1 MNTAKRNEKLLGF
14 TWNVP
19 NILTMARIVLVPV
32 LAWVFLNNPHDQG
45 WRWWATAVF
54 VFAILTDSVDGYI
67 ARKYDLVTNFGKIWD
82 SIADKALT
90 GVAFILLSVVGELP
104 WWMTII
110 ILARE
115 WGITALRFV
124 ILKYGV
130 MAANRGGKLKT
141 LIQSFALIAFLAWLP
156 ALGTWFVVIKWTLM
170 WLAFALTVLTGVEYL
185 WEAQKLRKASL
196 AAGAPV
202 TLIDGRWQPLP
213 AEQQTPAPEVDPEA
227 GLIEDLGLGDDPAN

>member
-1 MNTAKRNEKLLGF
+1 MSRDENGATEKWLGF

-19 NILTMARIVLVPV
+19 NVLTLARIVLVPV
-32 LAWVFLNNPHDQG
+32 FVVVFLAHPHDQT

-54 VFAILTDSVDGYI
+54 VVAILTDSADGYI

-90 GVAFILLSVVGELP
+90 GMAFILLSIVGELP

-115 WGITALRFV
+115 WGITLMRFV
-124 ILKYGV
+124 VLKYGV

-156 ALGTWFVVIKWTLM
+156 ELGLWFEIIKWALM
-170 WLAFALTVLTGVEYL
+170 WAAFLLTVATGIDYL
-185 WEAQKLRKASL
+185 YEARRLRAASL
-196 AAGAPV
+196 AAGGPV
-202 TLIDGRWQPLP
+202 AMKDGRWQPLVEAPVSPETEEMAAEEPDPPTLP
-213 AEQQTPAPEVDPEA
+213 AS
-227 GLIEDLGLGDDPAN
+227 

>member
-1 MNTAKRNEKLLGF
+1 MSTAEPKERLLGF

-19 NILTMARIVLVPV
+19 NVLTMLRIVLVPV
-32 LAWVFLNNPHDQG
+32 FAWIFLANPHDQT
-45 WRWWATAVF
+45 WRWWATAIF
-54 VFAILTDSVDGYI
+54 VVAILTDSFDGYI

-104 WWMTII
+104 WVMTII

-115 WGITALRFV
+115 WGITALRFA

-141 LIQSFALIAFLAWLP
+141 LMQSFALIAFLPWLP
-156 ALGTWFVVIKWTLM
+156 DLGTWFVALKWTLM
-170 WLAFALTVLTGVEYL
+170 WIAFALTVFTGLEYL
-185 WEAQKLRKASL
+185 WEAQKLRRASL
-196 AAGAPV
+196 AAGGPV
-202 TLIDGRWQPLP
+202 ELRDGSWQPLATGP
-213 AEQQTPAPEVDPEA
+213 VRQSEAPVDPVDGPPA
-227 GLIEDLGLGDDPAN
+227 DDANTN